1 MTEEDK
7 KIYKSISRK
16 IMDDKK
22 DTLTEEETLWLKER
36 PELMA
41 IARRMA
47 AKAKIMSNFK
57 DCKGTIE
64 EIIFM
69 LDLSDRFIR

>member
-22 DTLTEEETLWLKER
+22 ETLTEEENAWLKER
-36 PELMA
+36 PELMS

-47 AKAKIMSNFK
+47 AKAKVMSHFK

-69 LDLSDRFIR
+69 LDLSDRFVR